1 MEVCWRFRRKTEMIE
16 VEIKNRNNATV
27 GNIKLN
33 DKVFSVPI
41 NGPLLHDAVVNY
53 LANQRQGTHATK
65 TKGLVSGGGKK
76 PWKQKHTGRARAGSI
91 RSPLWRGG
99 GITFG
104 PQPRD
109 YSYNLPK
116 KMKILTL
123 KTALHEKLSSGG
135 IIIVDDLSVDKPN
148 TKKMVEILK
157 NLGLTGKSVLIV
169 LPEKGDLI
177 TLSARNIPGVNVT
190 RAADLNTYDT
200 VAYNTLLMTKGAA
213 LRLEEIK
220 GS

>member
-1 MEVCWRFRRKTEMIE
+1 MEVCWRFGRKTEMIE
-16 VEIKNRNNATV
+16 VEIKNRDNATV

-99 GITFG
+99 GIVFG

-116 KMKILTL
+116 KAKRLAL
-123 KTALHEKLSSGG
+123 KTALSLKMSDGAITIIDGLSM
-135 IIIVDDLSVDKPN
+135 DKPK
-148 TKKMVEILK
+148 TKEIIATLK
-157 NLGLTGKSVLIV
+157 NLGLEGEKVLIIT
-169 LPEKGDLI
+169 PENDKII
-177 TLSARNIPGVNVT
+177 TLSARNIPGVKVV
-190 RAADLNTYDT
+190 RVSDLNSYD
-200 VAYNTLLMTKGAA
+200 VLVHGRLLMTKDAVTKLAG
-213 LRLEEIK
+213 EEIK
-220 GS
+220 

>member
-1 MEVCWRFRRKTEMIE
+1 MLE

-99 GITFG
+99 GIVFG

-116 KMKILTL
+116 KAKRLAL
-123 KTALHEKLSSGG
+123 KTALSLKMSDGAITIIDGLSM
-135 IIIVDDLSVDKPN
+135 DKPK
-148 TKKMVEILK
+148 TKEIIATLK
-157 NLGLTGKSVLIV
+157 NLGLEGEKVLIIT
-169 LPEKGDLI
+169 PENNKII
-177 TLSARNIPGVNVT
+177 TLSARNIPGVKVV
-190 RAADLNTYDT
+190 RVSDLNSYD
-200 VAYNTLLMTKGAA
+200 VLVHGRLLMTKDAVTKLAG
-213 LRLEEIK
+213 EEIK
-220 GS
+220 

>member
-1 MEVCWRFRRKTEMIE
+1 MIE
-16 VEIKNRNNATV
+16 VEIKNRDNATV

-53 LANQRQGTHATK
+53 IANQRQGTHATK

-99 GITFG
+99 GIVFG

-116 KMKILTL
+116 KAKRLAL
-123 KTALHEKLSSGG
+123 KTALSLKMSDGAITIIDGLSM
-135 IIIVDDLSVDKPN
+135 DKPK
-148 TKKMVEILK
+148 TKEIIATLK
-157 NLGLTGKSVLIV
+157 NLGLEGEKVLIIT
-169 LPEKGDLI
+169 PENDKII
-177 TLSARNIPGVNVT
+177 TLSARNIPGVKVV
-190 RAADLNTYDT
+190 RVSDLNSYD
-200 VAYNTLLMTKGAA
+200 VLVHGRLLMTKDAVTKLAG
-213 LRLEEIK
+213 EEIK
-220 GS
+220 